1 MNTISLTGI
10 IASVP
15 AAFSAGDGL
24 MYTSFRLRVHG
35 SYLDSKEDPYS
46 YAETHT
52 VICVGKL
59 DEFIRIIPRDDL
71 IEVRGELRSRIH
83 VLRIGGPIA
92 IEVAYPFS
100 EVVAD
105 SITWRDLTLAR
116 TGGNDTLIALYK
128 PDPA

>member
-1 MNTISLTGI
+1 MNQISLTGI

-15 AAFSAGDGL
+15 ATFSAGDGL

-35 SYLDSKEDPYS
+35 SYLDSKDDPYS
-46 YAETHT
+46 YADMHT
-52 VICVGKL
+52 VICIGKL
-59 DEFIRIIPRDDL
+59 DQFIRIIPRDDQ

-83 VLRIGGPIA
+83 SLHVGGPID

-116 TGGNDTLIALYK
+116 TGGYDILIALYK